1 MDSKAQVDFV
11 VNLKHFNSSTRT
23 SLNAFYIL
31 YLQINLLVSTN
42 SAVSDD
48 VNFAD
53 ENNKAFNR
61 AKHLAAFIGNDKYW
75 NLHAKFGVFTFNVGL
90 CCDWQGSCSAGNLGD
105 VSYDFFFYL
114 VGYIH
119 TKNTL
124 FFRNQGTI
132 SKQ

>member
-23 SLNAFYIL
+23 TLNAFYVL

-42 SAVSDD
+42 PAVSDV

-53 ENNKAFNR
+53 ENNKGFNR
-61 AKHLAAFIGNDKYW
+61 AKHLAAFVGHDKYW
-75 NLHAKFGVFTFNVGL
+75 NQHAKLGVFTFNVGL
-90 CCDWQGSCSAGNLGD
+90 CCDWQGSCSAGNLGV
-105 VSYDFFFYL
+105 VSYDFFYL
-114 VGYIH
+114 VGYIYI
-119 TKNTL
+119 KNIL

>member
-23 SLNAFYIL
+23 TLNAFYVL

-42 SAVSDD
+42 PAVSDD
-48 VNFAD
+48 DNFAD
-53 ENNKAFNR
+53 ENNKGFNR
-61 AKHLAAFIGNDKYW
+61 AKHLAAFVGHDKYW
-75 NLHAKFGVFTFNVGL
+75 NQHAKLGLFTFNVGL
-90 CCDWQGSCSAGNLGD
+90 CCDWQGSCSAGNLGV
-105 VSYDFFFYL
+105 VSYDFFLFGRLYT
-114 VGYIH
+114 H
-119 TKNTL
+119 KEH